1 MTLTELRYIVT
12 LAQEQHFGHA
22 AERCHVSQPTL
33 SVGVK
38 KLEDELGVLIF
49 ERSKSAVRL
58 TPVGEGIVAQAQ
70 KVLEQAQGIREL
82 AQAGKNQL
90 TAPLKVGAIYTVGP
104 YLFPHLIPQLHR
116 VAPQMPLYI
125 EENFTHVLRDKLRN
139 GELDAII
146 IALPFNEADVLTL
159 QLYDEPFY
167 VLMPAQHPWTQK
179 ETIDAGL
186 LNDKSLLLL
195 GEGHCFRDQVLE
207 ACPTLTKGNDG
218 AKHTTV
224 ESSSLETIRH
234 MVASGLG
241 ISILPLSAVDSHH
254 YAPGVI
260 EVRPL
265 SPPVP
270 FRTVAI
276 AWRAS
281 FPRPKAIEIL
291 ADSIRLCSV
300 AKPRGTGDCGL
311 SSAMTELSQVSVTAL
326 KGVGEA
332 MAEKLAKVG
341 LENLQDV
348 LFHLP
353 LRYQDRT
360 RVVPIGHLRPG
371 QDAVDRRHRQRR
383 RRGHGP
389 APQPGRAHAG
399 RHRRPEPALLPFQQ
413 RTERRPQARH
423 ADSLLRRSAARRVG
437 AGDLP
442 PGIPRH
448 HRRRTAAGG

>member
-12 LAQEQHFGHA
+12 LAQEQHFGRA

-38 KLEDELGVLIF
+38 KLEDELGVMIF
-49 ERSKSAVRL
+49 ERSKSAVRT

-70 KVLEQAQGIREL
+70 KVLESAQGIREL
-82 AQAGKNQL
+82 AQVGKNQL
-90 TAPLKVGAIYTVGP
+90 AAPLRVGAIYTVGP

-146 IALPFNEADVLTL
+146 IALPFVEADVLTKA
-159 QLYDEPFY
+159 LYDEPFS
-167 VLMPAQHPWTQK
+167 VLMPADHPWTAK
-179 ETIDAGL
+179 TSIDSAL

-207 ACPTLTKGNDG
+207 ACPTLGKGSEIN
-218 AKHTTV
+218 KHTTV

-241 ISILPLSAVDSHH
+241 ISVLPLSAVDSHH

-260 EVRPL
+260 AVRPL
-265 SPPVP
+265 APPVP

-281 FPRPKAIEIL
+281 FPRPKAIDVL

-300 AKPRGTGDCGL
+300 AR
-311 SSAMTELSQVSVTAL
+311 
-326 KGVGEA
+326 
-332 MAEKLAKVG
+332 
-341 LENLQDV
+341 
-348 LFHLP
+348 
-353 LRYQDRT
+353 
-360 RVVPIGHLRPG
+360 
-371 QDAVDRRHRQRR
+371 
-383 RRGHGP
+383 
-389 APQPGRAHAG
+389 APQPGA
-399 RHRRPEPALLPFQQ
+399 
-413 RTERRPQARH
+413 
-423 ADSLLRRSAARRVG
+423 
-437 AGDLP
+437 
-442 PGIPRH
+442 
-448 HRRRTAAGG
+448 

>member
-38 KLEDELGVLIF
+38 KLEDELGVMLF

-58 TPVGEGIVAQAQ
+58 TPVGETIVAQAQ

-90 TAPLKVGAIYTVGP
+90 AAPLKVGAIYTIGP
-104 YLFPHLIPQLHR
+104 YLFPHLIPQLHK
-116 VAPQMPLYI
+116 VSPNMPLYI

-146 IALPFNEADVLTL
+146 IALPFQEADVLTKP
-159 QLYDEPFY
+159 LYDEPFC
-167 VLMPAQHPWTQK
+167 VLMPADHPWTAK
-179 ETIDAGL
+179 TSIDTAQ

-207 ACPTLTKGNDG
+207 ACPASGKAGSAHL
-218 AKHTTV
+218 HTTV

-241 ISILPLSAVDSHH
+241 VSVLPLSAVNSHH
-254 YAPGVI
+254 YAPGI
-260 EVRPL
+260 LEIRPF
-265 SPPVP
+265 SAPVP
-270 FRTVAI
+270 LRTVAI

-281 FPRPKAIEIL
+281 FPRPKAIEML

-300 AKPRGTGDCGL
+300 
-311 SSAMTELSQVSVTAL
+311 SQ
-326 KGVGEA
+326 
-332 MAEKLAKVG
+332 
-341 LENLQDV
+341 
-348 LFHLP
+348 
-353 LRYQDRT
+353 
-360 RVVPIGHLRPG
+360 
-371 QDAVDRRHRQRR
+371 
-383 RRGHGP
+383 
-389 APQPGRAHAG
+389 
-399 RHRRPEPALLPFQQ
+399 
-413 RTERRPQARH
+413 
-423 ADSLLRRSAARRVG
+423 
-437 AGDLP
+437 
-442 PGIPRH
+442 
-448 HRRRTAAGG
+448 